1 MVPTCSAVKASCTSL
16 MSISFPT
23 NPGNP
28 LAIHFDIR
36 IKIIPGTYLVPPHD
50 RISSNLWTRA
60 VSVYG
65 TSGTGCVSVVRPRA
79 ELEYEPS
86 WRSVVNCSCILG
98 LNRERAEKSNKCRR
112 YQNFLRTPSL
122 LLALHILYLRF
133 RLHFLVC
140 HTHFRQACYEAAKAM
155 NAHGAGVQLKRC
167 ECFTQACRAVWP
179 GSELLDDDLQQALL

>member
-23 NPGNP
+23 NPGSP

-60 VSVYG
+60 VSIYG

-79 ELEYEPS
+79 ELEYKPS

-98 LNRERAEKSNKCRR
+98 LNRERAEKSVVDIKISYVRLPCCSRYIFCISAFDCIFLCATPTSGRR
-112 YQNFLRTPSL
+112 ATRRP
-122 LLALHILYLRF
+122 R
-133 RLHFLVC
+133 R
-140 HTHFRQACYEAAKAM
+140 
-155 NAHGAGVQLKRC
+155 
-167 ECFTQACRAVWP
+167 
-179 GSELLDDDLQQALL
+179 

>member
-1 MVPTCSAVKASCTSL
+1 MKASCTSL

-23 NPGNP
+23 NPGSP

-79 ELEYEPS
+79 ELEYKPS

-122 LLALHILYLRF
+122 LLALHFLYLRF

-140 HTHFRQACYEAAKAM
+140 HTHFRHC
-155 NAHGAGVQLKRC
+155 
-167 ECFTQACRAVWP
+167 
-179 GSELLDDDLQQALL
+179 LLYTSPSPRDGLLSRMPSSA